1 MTNKVLVIGDGCID
15 VFIYGTCKRLSPE
28 GPVPVFIPK
37 NTTQNMGMAG
47 NVLRNLESLG
57 LQVDFITNDEL
68 ITKTRYIETSR
79 NHLLLRIDDEQEL
92 KPVEN
97 LPIIEDYK
105 AVVISDYDKGF
116 LSKKII
122 SKILSSAKISFLD
135 TKKILGDW
143 CKDATFIKL
152 NKKEYEAQSEEIKK
166 NNNLIVTLGADG
178 CMYKG
183 KQYPIEYVE
192 IRDVSGAGDT
202 FLSGFVAEY
211 LKSNDAEKAILFA
224 QECAINVIKRRGVNT
239 LE

>member
-28 GPVPVFIPK
+28 GPVPVFVSSSS
-37 NTTQNMGMAG
+37 NQNMGMAG
-47 NVLRNLESLG
+47 NVVKNLESLG

-68 ITKTRYIETSR
+68 ITKTRYVETSR

-92 KPVEN
+92 NPIEN
-97 LPIIEDYK
+97 LPTIEDYK